1 MRETRSCLIPDGAN
15 VNPMEFLDRTTY
27 LRDLD
32 QTLDLF
38 AQAFSRPIPRGFL
51 TWRYLD
57 NPAGGPLVCVAR
69 DEGMIIGS
77 YSVSP
82 VVLECDGMARPSALS
97 MTTMTHPAHN
107 GKGIF
112 KSLATALY
120 DRMAGEYDL
129 VWGFPNANSHFAF
142 ANRLGWGD
150 IYEVPTMMLSLAGAK
165 ADTVEMVRDDGFEL
179 AYRPVKRRE
188 RISVRKDRDYLR
200 WRYLAN
206 PINRYRTFVVKD
218 GGEVSSFAV
227 TKVFGECL
235 DLVDLQA
242 GDDEQADLLLRQV
255 VRHAKEEGLEA
266 ISTWC
271 PVQSSPHKVLE
282 RHGFENRAPITYLGA
297 KSLRPGPE
305 GLDWLD
311 RRNWYI
317 QMGDSDVY

>member
-1 MRETRSCLIPDGAN
+1 
-15 VNPMEFLDRTTY
+15 MEFLDRATY
-27 LRDLD
+27 QRDLG

-38 AQAFSRPIPRGFL
+38 TQAFGRRIPEAFL

-69 DEGMIIGS
+69 EEGVIIGS

-82 VVLECDGMARPSALS
+82 VVLDCDGEPRPSALS

-112 KSLATALY
+112 KTLATTLY
-120 DRMAGEYDL
+120 ERMNSTHDL

-142 ANRLGWGD
+142 ANRLAWGD
-150 IYEVPTMMLSLAGAK
+150 IYEVPTLTLSLEKAK
-165 ADTVEMVRDDGFEL
+165 VDSVALVRDDGFERS
-179 AYRPVKRRE
+179 YRLVKRRE
-188 RISVRKDRDYLR
+188 RIAVRKERDYLR

-206 PINRYRTFVVKD
+206 PINRYRTFVVMD

-227 TKVFGECL
+227 TKVFGEGL

-242 GDDEQADLLLRQV
+242 VEDEQADLLLRQV
-255 VRHAKEEGLEA
+255 VRHAKEEGLGA
-266 ISTWC
+266 IATWC
-271 PVQSSPHKVLE
+271 PVQAGSHKILE
-282 RHGFENRAPITYLGA
+282 RHGFENRAPITYFGA
-297 KSLRPGPE
+297 RPLRTGPE